1 MRENGRKKRI
11 MTICGAAAV
20 LIAAAVFF
28 KAAGSA
34 HGIKGTIQN
43 GAAMVTAPVSRAI
56 QGIQDGFRGIFRF
69 KQVVAENQALKQE
82 VQELRLEQS
91 ELELTRNEK
100 QELEELRRVFQCE
113 SIADRSAVAADVTA
127 LDHTGNSGVMIIDKG
142 SENGVQAG
150 CCVVSGDGLVGR
162 VVQVSEDSAKVACLL
177 AEKNKVSFQVKGKKK
192 KTGVVESDGK
202 GGLTGYVL
210 EAKGTVKKGDELV
223 TSGIGTYPEALKI
236 GQVAKAEK
244 KNETQMLTI
253 QVSPAVSFS
262 SLKKVAVL
270 L

>member
-1 MRENGRKKRI
+1 MRENGRKKKI
-11 MTICGAAAV
+11 MTICAV
-20 LIAAAVFF
+20 VAILTAAAVFF

-43 GAAMVTAPVSRAI
+43 GAAMVSAPMSRAI

-82 VQELRLEQS
+82 LEELRLERS
-91 ELELTRNEK
+91 KLELTRNEK
-100 QELEELRRVFQCE
+100 EELEELQSIFHCQ
-113 SIADRSAVAADVTA
+113 SIADRTAVAADVTA
-127 LDHTGNSGVMIIDKG
+127 LDHTGQKGVIMINKG
-142 SENGVQAG
+142 SQDGVQEG

-162 VVQVSEDSAKVACLL
+162 VIQVSERSAKVASLL

-236 GQVAKAEK
+236 GEVAKAEK
-244 KNETQMLTI
+244 KNETQMLSI
-253 QVSPAVSFS
+253 QVTPAVSFS

>member
-1 MRENGRKKRI
+1 MRETGRKKKI
-11 MTICGAAAV
+11 IIICTATAV
-20 LIAAAVFF
+20 LVAVAIFF

-43 GAAMVTAPVSRAI
+43 AAAMVTEPVSQAV
-56 QGIQDGFRGIFRF
+56 QGIREGFRGIFRF
-69 KQVVAENQALKQE
+69 KQVVAENQSLKQQVE
-82 VQELRLEQS
+82 QLQLERS

-100 QELEELRRVFQCE
+100 EELEELQSMFQCE
-113 SIADRSAVAADVTA
+113 TIADRSAVAADVTA
-127 LDHTGNSGVMIIDKG
+127 MDYTGQQGVITIDKG
-142 SENGVQAG
+142 SQDDVQVG
-150 CCVVSGDGLVGR
+150 CSVVSGDGLVGR
-162 VVQVSEDSAKVACLL
+162 VVQVSERSAKVASLL
-177 AEKNKVSFQVKGKKK
+177 AEKSKVSFQVKGKKK
-192 KTGVVESDGK
+192 KTGVVESDGS

-236 GQVAKAEK
+236 GEVAKAEK